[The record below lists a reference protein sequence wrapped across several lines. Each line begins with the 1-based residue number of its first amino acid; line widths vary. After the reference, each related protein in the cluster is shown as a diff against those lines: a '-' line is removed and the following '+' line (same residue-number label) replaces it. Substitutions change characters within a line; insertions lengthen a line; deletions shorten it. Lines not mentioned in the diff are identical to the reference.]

1 MNKLRKRGAV
11 AFYRIIAFISTIDV
25 AKSKFSVTA
34 PSLAAPIEVLGILYS
49 VFEHRCR
56 QFLPR
61 QEGRKEWNWR
71 LHISE
76 EKGSEIK
83 LMI

>member
-61 QEGRKEWNWR
+61 QEGRNGIGDYIFRKRNGVK
-71 LHISE
+71 SN
-76 EKGSEIK
+76 
-83 LMI
+83 